1 MDATLK
7 LRNAECRYSIDIL
20 RSHGLYRYY
29 IDTFRHSI
37 KQGKPRTLK
46 KFAATKTVFRKQT
59 VQKMK
64 IA

>member
-1 MDATLK
+1 MDAKLK

-46 KFAATKTVFRKQT
+46 KFAATKTVFGNKPC
-59 VQKMK
+59 KK
-64 IA
+64 